1 MTNLY
6 SPAVKLVRTGALAL
20 VVAGCSSALT
30 EQRQSVTEQRQSV
43 VFFPTNSSEL
53 TPGALKVV
61 QGVADRAVQAQ
72 PSAIYVEGHAD
83 GGSTRDATLAYERGR
98 TVYRALQVAGVDAN
112 TIRLMQGTPRNEAKG
127 VEAHKAVVRFER

>member
-6 SPAVKLVRTGALAL
+6 SRAVNLTSTGVLAL
-20 VVAGCSSALT
+20 IVAGCSSA
-30 EQRQSVTEQRQSV
+30 SAEQRQSV

-61 QGVADRAVQAQ
+61 QRVADHVAQAR

-83 GGSTRDATLAYERGR
+83 GESIRDTTLAYERGR
-98 TVYRALQVAGVDAN
+98 AVSRALQVAGVDAN
-112 TIRLMQGTPRNEAKG
+112 TIRLMPGAPRNETTG
-127 VEAHKAVVRFER
+127 VEAHKAMVSFER